1 MLRLLRSVVNV
12 KKRKEIC
19 VSFAVKPQTAKVM
32 ATECSKWLL
41 LLLLLLLLSHFSRVR
56 LCATHRRQPTKL
68 PSPWDSPGNNTG
80 VGCHFLLQCMKVKS
94 ESEVAQSCIHLQ
106 F

>member
-12 KKRKEIC
+12 KKVKEIC

-56 LCATHRRQPTKL
+56 LCATP
-68 PSPWDSPGNNTG
+68 
-80 VGCHFLLQCMKVKS
+80 
-94 ESEVAQSCIHLQ
+94 
-106 F
+106 